1 MQLFVDFFPLIIFFV
16 VYKLTDIMWAT
27 AAIIVATL
35 LALGIHWL
43 RTRTINRMQL
53 ISGSLVA
60 VFGGITLMLGDGIFI
75 QWKPTIVYA
84 LFAIAFLASQFIGTK
99 TIVERLMGE
108 AIALQLADW
117 RVLNVM
123 WVVFFAV
130 MAVLNLYV
138 VYNFDEATW
147 VNFKLFGT
155 LALTILMI
163 IMQAVWISRRL
174 PSTEKES

>member
-1 MQLFVDFFPLIIFFV
+1 MQLLVDFFPLVVFFV
-16 VYKLTDIMWAT
+16 VYKLTDILWAT
-27 AAIIVATL
+27 AAIIVATAVA
-35 LALGIHWL
+35 LAVHWL

-53 ISGSLVA
+53 ISGVLVA
-60 VFGGITLMLGDGIFI
+60 VFGGITLLIGDGIFI

-84 LFAIAFLASQFIGTK
+84 LFAAAFLATQYLGGK

-108 AIALQLADW
+108 AISLQVGDW
-117 RVLNVM
+117 RALNRM

-138 VYNFDEATW
+138 VYQFDEATW

-155 LALTILMI
+155 LALTVLMI
-163 IMQAVWISRRL
+163 ILQAIWISRRL
-174 PSTEKES
+174 PAEEKET

>member
-27 AAIIVATL
+27 GAIVVATV
-35 LALGIHWL
+35 LALGVHWL

-60 VFGGITLMLGDGIFI
+60 VFGGITLMLGDGIYI

-84 LFAIAFLASQFIGTK
+84 LFAAAFLASQYFGGK

-108 AIALQLADW
+108 AVALQLTDW
-117 RVLNVM
+117 RILNVM
-123 WVVFFAV
+123 WVIFFAV

-138 VYNFDEATW
+138 VYNFDEETW

-155 LALTILMI
+155 LALTIVMVV
-163 IMQAVWISRRL
+163 MQAIWISRRL
-174 PSTEKES
+174 PSTENEG

>member
-1 MQLFVDFFPLIIFFV
+1 MQLFIDFFPLIIFFI
-16 VYKLTDIMWAT
+16 VYKLADIMWAT
-27 AAIIVATL
+27 AAIIVATIVVL
-35 LALGIHWL
+35 TIHWL

-53 ISGSLVA
+53 ISGVLVA
-60 VFGGITLMLGDGIFI
+60 VFGGITLMLGDGIYI

-84 LFAIAFLASQFIGTK
+84 LFAVAFLLSQYLGSK

-108 AIALQLADW
+108 AIALQVADW
-117 RVLNVM
+117 RTLNIM
-123 WVVFFAV
+123 WVIFFAV

-155 LALTILMI
+155 LALTIIMI
-163 IMQAVWISRRL
+163 VMQAVWISRRL
-174 PSTEKES
+174 PSPEKEG